1 MCRSAMFAEIRAV
14 GNRTGNGSEMASVAG
29 DFGLNRIMS
38 GETQAQVDE

>member
-1 MCRSAMFAEIRAV
+1 MCRSAMFAEICAV
-14 GNRTGNGSEMASVAG
+14 GNRTGIGSEMASVVV